1 MRPDRSARQQRR
13 LSGEGGREGRRD
25 RSAAAA
31 PDLRGEHRGDV
42 PPGPVRAGLD
52 EAGVIDHQYGVGAGV
67 PSEPRHPRL
76 RDHQGSDRHLYQ
88 GTGPA
93 TDRTRDPRQL
103 CRSRARLDPPG
114 RGVFLERQER
124 PVRKE
129 IPDGAARA
137 ARGTGPG
144 VRVPGLG
151 RIALHRRRRARRDRG
166 KAPSLATC
174 FRAAILLDRASLSG
188 IFPERPGSSVTQIRT
203 PPDQGGVPAWARF
216 GATGVEEKKRMMTE
230 TVESN
235 VPEPP
240 SPPAGAD
247 ATGMQQAIQAGQG
260 ITMRQLLEAG
270 VHFGHQTKR
279 WNPKM
284 KPYIFGAR
292 NGIYIVDLQK
302 TVRLA
307 REAFK
312 FVSDVCS
319 RGGAVLFV
327 RTKKQAQ
334 AAVIEEAA
342 RSGQFHVTNRWL
354 GGTLTN
360 FKTIK
365 SGIDRLKTLEKMS
378 TDGTFEKLPKKEV
391 ALLQN
396 EMEKLKKNLGGIQE
410 MTRLPGCLFVIDPKK
425 EHIAIHEATRL
436 GIPIVALVDTNCDP
450 EGIDY
455 VIPGN
460 DDAIRSIRLFWRTI
474 AAPAIEGRARY
485 QAHHAG
491 EPQQAEG
498 EDGEDR
504 DGASERRGRRDGP
517 RGGPRRGRRG
527 ERRPLM

>member
-1 MRPDRSARQQRR
+1 MSENVETTQSA
-13 LSGEGGREGRRD
+13 
-25 RSAAAA
+25 
-31 PDLRGEHRGDV
+31 
-42 PPGPVRAGLD
+42 PPP
-52 EAGVIDHQYGVGAGV
+52 IDPGA
-67 PSEPRHPRL
+67 
-76 RDHQGSDRHLYQ
+76 
-88 GTGPA
+88 
-93 TDRTRDPRQL
+93 
-103 CRSRARLDPPG
+103 
-114 RGVFLERQER
+114 
-124 PVRKE
+124 
-129 IPDGAARA
+129 
-137 ARGTGPG
+137 
-144 VRVPGLG
+144 
-151 RIALHRRRRARRDRG
+151 
-166 KAPSLATC
+166 
-174 FRAAILLDRASLSG
+174 
-188 IFPERPGSSVTQIRT
+188 
-203 PPDQGGVPAWARF
+203 
-216 GATGVEEKKRMMTE
+216 
-230 TVESN
+230 
-235 VPEPP
+235 
-240 SPPAGAD
+240 
-247 ATGMQQAIQAGQG
+247 MQQAMQPAQG

-312 FVSDVCS
+312 FGSGVCS
-319 RGGAVLFV
+319 RGGSVLFV
-327 RTKKQAQ
+327 GTKKQAQ
-334 AAVIEEAA
+334 DSVIQVAT
-342 RSGQFHVTNRWL
+342 RSAEFHCTNRSL

-460 DDAIRSIRLFWRTI
+460 DDAIRSIRLFCGKI
-474 AAPAIEGRARY
+474 AEAAIEGKARY

-504 DGASERRGRRDGP
+504 DGASERRGRRDGR
-517 RGGPRRGRRG
+517 RGGPRGSRGG
-527 ERRPLM
+527 ERRPMMRADAEPAPGPSVEHKPTLGGGESPPEGGEEKTEE